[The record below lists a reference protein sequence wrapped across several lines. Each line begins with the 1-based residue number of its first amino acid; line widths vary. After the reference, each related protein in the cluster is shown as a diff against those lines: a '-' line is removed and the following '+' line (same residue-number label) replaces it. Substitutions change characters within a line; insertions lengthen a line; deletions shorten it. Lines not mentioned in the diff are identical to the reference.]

1 MGCSCIHPVPA
12 CFQKHAERV
21 GQLQELEI
29 SAAPVAGVPKFYQFY
44 VLQEQRT
51 SHPPPLPPPP
61 WPALCQLSADRLYE
75 EAGFTYS
82 NHGCQ
87 IPRRDLTV
95 ERPNKCE
102 EYF

>member
-29 SAAPVAGVPKFYQFY
+29 STALVAGVPKFYQLY
-44 VLQEQRT
+44 VLQEQGT
-51 SHPPPLPPPP
+51 SHPPLLPPPPPP
-61 WPALCQLSADRLYE
+61 WPAWCKLHADRLYE
-75 EAGFTYS
+75 KAGFTYS

-87 IPRRDLTV
+87 IPRRDLTA
-95 ERPNKCE
+95 EA
-102 EYF
+102 